1 MQMLFGGFIS
11 VILLGLYVHLVRVAV
26 KIVYCVVETGC
37 IAYSVTYFNEGMAQ
51 ALSVIGGLVSAL
63 VIAQLAITKP
73 GQAPGAR
80 VLAQD
85 ASPLAIRTVT
95 IVSVFYVIVWIG
107 AGFTAFV
114 VGLYHPK
121 ELPALTTLGQAW
133 LGLAVSAAYAYLG
146 IKPQ

>member
-11 VILLGLYVHLVRVAV
+11 VILLGMYAHLVRVAV
-26 KIVYCVVETGC
+26 KVVYCVAETGC
-37 IAYSVTYFNEGMAQ
+37 TAYPATYFNEGMAQ
-51 ALSVIGGLVSAL
+51 ALSIIGGLVSAL

-73 GQAPGAR
+73 GQAPGTR
-80 VLAQD
+80 VLAPG
-85 ASPLAIRTVT
+85 ASPLAVHTVT
-95 IVSVFYVIVWIG
+95 IVSVFYVLVWIG
-107 AGFTAFV
+107 AGFTAFA

>member
-11 VILLGLYVHLVRVAV
+11 VILLGLYIHLVRVAV
-26 KIVYCVVETGC
+26 KVVYCVAEAGC
-37 IAYSVTYFNEGMAQ
+37 TAYPVTYFNEGMAQ

-80 VLAQD
+80 VLVQG

-95 IVSVFYVIVWIG
+95 IVSVFYVIVWVG
-107 AGFTAFV
+107 AGCTAFI

-121 ELPALTTLGQAW
+121 ALPALTTLGQAW